1 MKFYLNCW
9 VPSKQDYI
17 KIEELNLRQ
26 LSILSKYLVNEDE
39 VGINDCFNQI
49 IMDNL
54 EKKELFDTLDRLD
67 KWFILSFLKS
77 NNISPLIIIKA
88 KTAEDKDCTVDF
100 SLIDILTQASEYK
113 FKFNDTLEVKNFAAQ
128 FKKPV
133 DLYSKNILIDT
144 VANIRLDNKNI
155 DFNILANTQRAT
167 FFNDI
172 DKQLSDLLLAYVGLQ
187 DNQNDIY
194 LIKNTNN
201 LKNLFDIKLNLF
213 DNTLFAFLKSIY
225 FPYAQSLYLKK
236 YTLINKIGLSLHEID
251 GLTPFE
257 ADIYMNILSNEE
269 KSLAEKKDGLR

>member
-17 KIEELNLRQ
+17 KIEELTLKQ

-39 VGINDCFNQI
+39 VGINECFNQI
-49 IMDNL
+49 ILQNL
-54 EKKELFDTLDRLD
+54 EKKELFSTLDRLD

-88 KTAEDKDCTVDF
+88 KTAEGRDCTVDF
-100 SLIDILTQASEYK
+100 SLIDILTQISEYS
-113 FKFNDTLEVKNFAAQ
+113 FKFDDKLEVKNFVTQ
-128 FKKPV
+128 FKRPAE
-133 DLYSKNILIDT
+133 LYSKNVLIDT
-144 VANIRLDNKNI
+144 VSSIRLDEKNI
-155 DFNILANTQRAT
+155 DFNALTEAQKIT
-167 FFNDI
+167 FFNNI
-172 DKQLSDLLLAYVGLQ
+172 DKQLSDLLLSYLVLQ
-187 DNQNDIY
+187 DRQNDMY

-236 YTLINKIGLSLHEID
+236 YTLVNKIGLNLHEID
-251 GLTPFE
+251 NLTPFE
-257 ADIYMNILSNEE
+257 ADIYMNIFTNEE
-269 KSLAEKKDGLR
+269 KSLAEKKDISR